1 MATKKNAASSKRAS
15 RKLNPRLIQVAS
27 ELRNRW
33 LCCTF
38 QLDIKFEPGFWD
50 GVTLTPLLVPS
61 GIGGFRLST
70 PTTADRICYRI
81 PENETDF
88 TLTFQRPHKETASKR
103 AKKRGR

>member
-15 RKLNPRLIQVAS
+15 RKPNPRLVKLAPGFM
-27 ELRNRW
+27 NY
-33 LCCTF
+33 CCTNE
-38 QLDIKFEPGFWD
+38 LAIKFEPGFWD

-70 PTTADRICYRI
+70 PTQADRICITR
-81 PENETDF
+81 PTETDF
-88 TLTFQRPHKETASKR
+88 TVTFQRPHKKTASKR